1 MLKNI
6 LKRINRW
13 YLEKFEDTTREE
25 YEVFEN
31 YIDKSI
37 IGIDLKMSFLQRLR
51 FLITGKFAYRL
62 SNKEVIFIK
71 NYKC

>member
-6 LKRINRW
+6 KRKINNW
-13 YLEKFEDTTREE
+13 YLLKFKDTTKEE
-25 YEVFEN
+25 DEVLKN

-37 IGIDLKMSFLQRLR
+37 IGIELKTSFLQRLR